1 LKTTPLHEEHIA
13 LGARMA
19 EFGGWDMPIQY
30 EGILAEHE
38 HTRTKTGLFD
48 ICHMG
53 EFELTGPSAAADLEK
68 LLTMSVST
76 LAPGQCRYGFM
87 LNGQGGVI
95 DDLTCYRLGGNRYW
109 LVVNAATRDG
119 DAAWIRKHLS
129 AATVFTDLSDGI
141 AKLDVQGPTSRAE
154 LEQVFGTKLPD
165 LGYFKASA
173 FQCLET
179 EMLISRTGYTGDWG
193 YELYFPATEAVR
205 VWRTLLA
212 NENIKPIGLGARDT
226 LRLEMGYS
234 LYGHELSP
242 DRTPAATSRG
252 AFIRKEGGFIGEEAV
267 RRDLANPAEFLV
279 ALEFDS
285 KRAARA
291 HDRVFFRGLKTGVV
305 TSGSVS
311 PSLGKAVA
319 LAFVQADAAA
329 VGTTLDVE
337 IRGKQFLAK
346 VVELPFYK
354 NGTAHNST
362 TAAPTKP
369 CAGRACPNPLSPPA
383 PTTPTTAF

>member
-1 LKTTPLHEEHIA
+1 MKTTPLHREHVA

-53 EFELTGPSAAADLEK
+53 EFELTGPSAVADLEK
-68 LLTMSVST
+68 LLTMKVST
-76 LAPGQCRYGFM
+76 LAVGQCRYGFM

-95 DDLTCYRLGGNRYW
+95 DDLTCYRLGEERYM
-109 LVVNAATRDG
+109 LVVNAATLDG
-119 DAAWIRKHLS
+119 DAAWIQQHLS
-129 AATVFTDLSDGI
+129 PQTVFTDLSGGI
-141 AKLDVQGPTSRAE
+141 AKLDVQGPTARAE
-154 LEQVFGTKLPD
+154 IETVIGKKLPE
-165 LGYFKASA
+165 LGYFRAEYFQGFENLLGAGSA
-173 FQCLET
+173 CLV
-179 EMLISRTGYTGDWG
+179 SRTGYTGDWG
-193 YELYFPATEAVR
+193 YELYFPAKDAVR
-205 VWRTLLA
+205 IWRALLA
-212 NENIKPIGLGARDT
+212 NPNIKPIGLGARDT

-234 LYGHELSP
+234 LYGHELSL
-242 DRTPAATSRG
+242 DRTPVATSRG
-252 AFIRKEGGFIGEEAV
+252 VFIRKEGGFIGEAAV
-267 RRDLANPAEFLV
+267 RRDLATPPEFLV

-291 HDRVFFRGLKTGVV
+291 HDKVFYQGAETGMV

-319 LAFVQADAAA
+319 MAFVKAEHASL
-329 VGTTLDVE
+329 GNTLDVE
-337 IRGKQFLAK
+337 IRGKLFPAK

-354 NGTAHNST
+354 NGTAR
-362 TAAPTKP
+362 
-369 CAGRACPNPLSPPA
+369 G
-383 PTTPTTAF
+383 